1 MSNQSHTG
9 LNDVELSLEIL
20 GNLAELNLLIQI
32 VITAIFDIAL
42 LLFSPFSRTVSI
54 LIASGTSFLFLPI
67 GLAIYAWRKKGSDPR
82 KAWNVVVL
90 GIRAWSVIITGL
102 LVLSL
107 SLTLWY
113 LFGFLILGIL

>member
-1 MSNQSHTG
+1 MSNQQ

-32 VITAIFDIAL
+32 VITALFAIAL

-54 LIASGTSFLFLPI
+54 LIASGAAFLFLPI

-82 KAWNVVVL
+82 KVWNVVVV

-107 SLTLWY
+107 SLVLWC
-113 LFGFLILGIL
+113 LLGFLILEIL